1 MARRRRTSTIFL
13 GLLATAGGGALFMGV
28 LFLVDSVALVATGQR
43 AEGVVVRNVPGSGR
57 RPLIY
62 PVVSFKVAGRPV
74 EIKGQ
79 IGSKPAAHAV
89 NDAVTVCYRPHDPEH
104 ALIGTFRELYLIA
117 TILSGIGAVLVGIG
131 GGFLWVPG
139 WLRRKRERIIAE
151 GISAQA
157 KVVDIFIDRSLRVNG
172 RSPWVIVAE
181 FQDPI
186 TGETIRCKSHY
197 LWEAPDGQYRV
208 GGPVTV
214 FYLPDRPQKCAFQL
228 DKLSED

>member
-1 MARRRRTSTIFL
+1 MGRRRRTSTIFL
-13 GLLATAGGGALFMGV
+13 GLLATAGGVSLIAGV
-28 LFLVDSVALVATGQR
+28 LLLARSLALVATGQR
-43 AEGVVVRNVPGSGR
+43 AEGVVVRNARGIGR
-57 RPLIY
+57 RPAIY
-62 PVVSFKVAGRPV
+62 PIVSFEVDGRRV
-74 EIKGQ
+74 EITGQ

-89 NDAVTVCYRPHDPEH
+89 NDKVIVFYQPDDPEN
-104 ALIGTFRELYLIA
+104 AVIGTFRELYLVA
-117 TILSGIGAVLVGIG
+117 TILSGIGVVLLGIG

-139 WLRRKRERIIAE
+139 WLRGKRERIIAE

-172 RSPWVIVAE
+172 RSPWVIEAE

-197 LWEAPDGQYRV
+197 LWESPDGQYRV

-214 FYLPDRPQKCAFQL
+214 FYLPDRPQKCAFLL
-228 DKLSED
+228 DKLGGD

>member
-1 MARRRRTSTIFL
+1 M
-13 GLLATAGGGALFMGV
+13 
-28 LFLVDSVALVATGQR
+28 
-43 AEGVVVRNVPGSGR
+43 
-57 RPLIY
+57 IY
-62 PVVSFKVAGRPV
+62 PVVSFEVDGRRL

-89 NDAVTVCYRPHDPEH
+89 KDTVIVFYQPDDPEH
-104 ALIGTFRELYLIA
+104 ALIGTFRELYLLA
-117 TILSGIGAVLVGIG
+117 TILGGVGALLLGIG

-157 KVVDIFIDRSLRVNG
+157 KVVAIFIDRSLRVNG
-172 RSPWVIVAE
+172 RSPWVIEAE

-197 LWEAPDGQYRV
+197 LWESPDGQYRV

-214 FYLPDRPQKCAFQL
+214 FYLPDRPKKCAFQL
-228 DKLSED
+228 DKLAVD

>member
-1 MARRRRTSTIFL
+1 MFL
-13 GLLATAGGGALFMGV
+13 AESL
-28 LFLVDSVALVATGQR
+28 ALVATGHR
-43 AEGVVVRNVPGSGR
+43 AEGVVVRNAPGSGR
-57 RPLIY
+57 RPAIY
-62 PVVSFKVAGRPV
+62 PVVSFQVDGRPV
-74 EIKGQ
+74 QIKGH

-89 NDAVTVCYRPHDPEH
+89 NDTVVVFYQRDDPEH

-117 TILSGIGAVLVGIG
+117 TILSGIGVILAGIG
-131 GGFLWVPG
+131 GGFLLVPR
-139 WLRRKRERIIAE
+139 WIRHKRERIIAE

-228 DKLSED
+228 DKLGED

>member
-1 MARRRRTSTIFL
+1 
-13 GLLATAGGGALFMGV
+13 
-28 LFLVDSVALVATGQR
+28 
-43 AEGVVVRNVPGSGR
+43 
-57 RPLIY
+57 LIY
-62 PVVSFKVAGRPV
+62 PVVSFEVDGRPV

-79 IGSKPAAHAV
+79 IGSRPAAHKV
-89 NDAVTVCYRPHDPEH
+89 NDTVIVYYQAHEPVH
-104 ALIGTFRELYLIA
+104 ALIGNFRELYLLA
-117 TILSGIGAVLVGIG
+117 TILSGVGVLMVGIG

-151 GISAQA
+151 GVSAQA

-172 RSPWVIVAE
+172 RSPWVIEAE

-197 LWEAPDGQYRV
+197 LWEAPNGPYRV

-214 FYLPDRPQKCAFQL
+214 FYLPDRPRKCAFQL
-228 DKLSED
+228 DKISEDQ